1 MRKPLFRLIQLYV
14 IVELELIK
22 GRGGGGDQCLKNLE
36 IDQLKY
42 FDVKFDVVCC
52 ISRQREYRVN

>member
-14 IVELELIK
+14 IVELVLIK
-22 GRGGGGDQCLKNLE
+22 WGDQCLNFLE
-36 IDQLKY
+36 IDQFKY

-52 ISRQREYRVN
+52 ISRQIEYRVN

>member
-22 GRGGGGDQCLKNLE
+22 WGDQCLDFLE

-42 FDVKFDVVCC
+42 FDVKFDGVCC